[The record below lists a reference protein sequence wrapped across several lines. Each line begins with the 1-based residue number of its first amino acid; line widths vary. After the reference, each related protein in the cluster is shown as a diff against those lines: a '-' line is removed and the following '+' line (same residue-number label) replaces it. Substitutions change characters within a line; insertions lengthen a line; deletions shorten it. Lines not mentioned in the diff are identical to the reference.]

1 MRDFIEV
8 KHITDSEK
16 EFVSDK
22 NQKKDWKNY
31 NKKKISS
38 DYGLSSYLSQDSQAA
53 MLFWVQSICH
63 LAINTIGN
71 IIRNVIK
78 M

>member
-1 MRDFIEV
+1 MRDFIEI

-31 NKKKISS
+31 IKKKINS
-38 DYGLSSYLSQDSQAA
+38 DYGLSSYLS
-53 MLFWVQSICH
+53 
-63 LAINTIGN
+63 
-71 IIRNVIK
+71 
-78 M
+78 